1 MDPCLNFSLRKANRV
16 LNKIYDRH
24 MQACGL
30 KSGQFSILK
39 VIELR
44 KQTTNRELQNIM
56 MVDQTTLSRGLKP
69 LIRDGYITVSPAEDA
84 RVKLL
89 SLSAEGRKLHAQG
102 NLLWEQAQES
112 VKKQLGKDFSQ
123 KLLEV
128 TSVVAGLKT

>member
-1 MDPCLNFSLRKANRV
+1 MDLCLNFSLRKANRV

-39 VIELR
+39 IIELR
-44 KQTTNRELQNIM
+44 KQTTSTELKNIM
-56 MVDQTTLSRGLKP
+56 VVDQTTLSRGLKP
-69 LIRDGYITVSPAEDA
+69 LIRDGYISVTPGEDA

-112 VKKQLGKDFSQ
+112 VKKQLGKDFSRQ
-123 KLLEV
+123 LLEI
-128 TSVVAGLKT
+128 TTVVAGLKT